1 MNPLLIDVPERI
13 ETERL
18 ILRCPRPGD
27 GAAVNAAVCESLAE
41 LRPVMPWAQVAPT
54 LDESEANCRRD
65 QAEFKLRQNLV
76 LFMFERSP
84 SGAEGRFIGG
94 SGLHRIDWAVPRFEI
109 GYWRRVGFEG
119 RGLVTEAVRAISRMA
134 FDELGARRVEIRMNA
149 DNRRSW
155 QVAERAGFRLD
166 GVLRQDTLTPQGA
179 PRDTRVYS
187 RVRGVEERPLG
198 DDLRRPPPAGAEE
211 TSGGRAHPQEPA

>member
-1 MNPLLIDVPERI
+1 MPERI
-13 ETERL
+13 DTERL
-18 ILRCPRPGD
+18 ILRCPQPGD

-76 LFMFERSP
+76 LFMFERGP
-84 SGAEGRFIGG
+84 GGEEGRFVGG

-109 GYWRRVGFEG
+109 GYWRRVGLEG

-134 FDELGARRVEIRMNA
+134 FDQLGAWRVEIRMNA

-155 QVAERAGFRLD
+155 QVAERAGFTLD

-187 RVRGVEERPLG
+187 RVRGVEEPALAG
-198 DDLRRPPPAGAEE
+198 DTHRPPFAGAEE
-211 TSGGRAHPQEPA
+211 TSGGRAPPREPA